1 MRDRRWKTAKR
12 SALGELRRRPPL
24 GCTLMIGDS
33 AADILAGKAAGT
45 TTCEALYGS
54 GTQLEIK
61 WSGLNLVTRSIQ
73 KFPQA

>member
-1 MRDRRWKTAKR
+1 
-12 SALGELRRRPPL
+12 
-24 GCTLMIGDS
+24 MIGDS

-45 TTCEALYGS
+45 TTCDALYGS